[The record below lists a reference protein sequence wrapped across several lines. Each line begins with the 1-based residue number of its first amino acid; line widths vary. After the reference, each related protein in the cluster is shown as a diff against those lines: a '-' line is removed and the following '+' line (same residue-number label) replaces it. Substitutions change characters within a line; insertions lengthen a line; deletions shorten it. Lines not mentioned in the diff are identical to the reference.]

1 MKLGRLI
8 HLAAFMLVGCSP
20 ITTFYK
26 PGVSAARLEADSVQC
41 SVSALRQVPV
51 ANKVV
56 QDPPFFVPSRTIC
69 NNEGRCRT
77 LPGRFIPGQVRTVDA
92 NAPLRVRVTRQCM
105 AARGYSVQQIPQ
117 CTGASAQTVQVSPL
131 PTLSANSCAVR
142 DANGTLGIGS
152 TKK

>member
-1 MKLGRLI
+1 MKLGQWICLAPLVLI
-8 HLAAFMLVGCSP
+8 GCAP

-26 PGVSAARLEADSVQC
+26 PGVSATRLEADSVQC

-56 QDPPFFVPSRTIC
+56 QDPPRFVPARTIC
-69 NNEGRCRT
+69 NKDGRCRT
-77 LPGRFIPGQVRTVDA
+77 HPGRFIPGAIRTVDS

-117 CTGASAQTVQVSPL
+117 CTGSSAQSVQVSPL
-131 PTLSANSCAVR
+131 PALSANSCAVR
-142 DANGTLGIGS
+142 DANGTLGIG
-152 TKK
+152 TQK

>member
-8 HLAAFMLVGCSP
+8 HLAAFVLVGCSP

-56 QDPPFFVPSRTIC
+56 QDPPFFVPARTIC

-92 NAPLRVRVTRQCM
+92 NAPYAYASPANAWPR
-105 AARGYSVQQIPQ
+105 AAIP
-117 CTGASAQTVQVSPL
+117 CNRFHNAPGHPRKLCKCRRS

-142 DANGTLGIGS
+142 DANGTLGIG